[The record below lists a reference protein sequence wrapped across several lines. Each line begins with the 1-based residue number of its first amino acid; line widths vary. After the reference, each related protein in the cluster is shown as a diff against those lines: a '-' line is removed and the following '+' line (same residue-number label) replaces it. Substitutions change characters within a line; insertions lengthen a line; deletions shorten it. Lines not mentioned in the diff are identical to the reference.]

1 MLAPRRHHARLCR
14 IVPLFVAT
22 LVAACSARE
31 TPTAPH
37 GGAELTHATRESR
50 ALAPAA
56 TTVAAN
62 PPRETGG
69 PPPSEPCPEGMVLVS
84 GSYCPEVEQPC
95 EQWMD
100 PPGTKYAHF
109 RCKKYGPSV
118 CKGARVPM
126 RFCIDRTE
134 RREASSELPA
144 HFVSFDAARGLCAKA
159 GARVCTESEWQFACE
174 GEAMLPYPYGYER
187 DSKACNVDTFE
198 GLRDKQG
205 KLADHRKA
213 VGASAACTSPF
224 GVVDMAG
231 NVEEWVRAD
240 GAGKSGWK
248 QVLKGS
254 YWIPSRH
261 ACRQFQVGHGP
272 EYGGQ
277 ETGTRCCREVGSP
290 P

>member
-1 MLAPRRHHARLCR
+1 MSASRRQLAQLRPL
-14 IVPLFVAT
+14 VPLFVVAT
-22 LVAACSARE
+22 LGVACSARD
-31 TPTAPH
+31 TPASLGRT
-37 GGAELTHATRESR
+37 ELTHASRE
-50 ALAPAA
+50 AHDLAEAA
-56 TTVAAN
+56 SPVAAK
-62 PPRETGG
+62 PLPETGSS
-69 PPPSEPCPEGMVLVS
+69 PATDACPDGMVLAS

-213 VGASAACTSPF
+213 VGASPACTSPF

-277 ETGTRCCREVGSP
+277 ETGTRCCREVGP
-290 P
+290 PP